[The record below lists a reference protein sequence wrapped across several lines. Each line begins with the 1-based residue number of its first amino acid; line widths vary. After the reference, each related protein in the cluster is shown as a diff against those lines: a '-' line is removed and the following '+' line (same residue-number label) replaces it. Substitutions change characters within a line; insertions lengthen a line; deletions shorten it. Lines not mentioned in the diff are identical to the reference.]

1 MSGYE
6 NILFDLDGTVTESA
20 PGIFHS
26 IHYAMDRMGCRLPDD
41 LDLNVFIGP
50 PLTVSFRNVLGFS
63 ETDADRALSLYR
75 EYYNDRGLFECRIYP
90 GIPELLARLGEEGRT
105 VALATAKPEVFS
117 RRILDHFGLTGRFSF
132 IGGASLD
139 ASRRHKDAVISYTLS
154 NLPGASAANTVMIG
168 DRDQDVIGA
177 RQNGIGCIGVLYG
190 YGTAEELTRAGAI
203 VLAED
208 CERLYDLLSE

>member
-26 IHYAMDRMGCRLPDD
+26 IRYAMDLMGRRLPDD

-105 VALATAKPEVFS
+105 VALATAKPEIFS

-154 NLPGASAANTVMIG
+154 NLPGVSAANTVMIG

-190 YGTAEELTRAGAI
+190 YGTADELTRAGAI
-203 VLAED
+203 ALAED
-208 CERLYDLLSE
+208 CKGLYDLLSE